1 MILELIT
8 QFTIGFITL
17 WLIIGFCSIIFS
29 LCKKIYDDCGGLVL
43 IGFII
48 AIPISIIIGK
58 LILPYL
64 L

>member
-1 MILELIT
+1 MILDLIT
-8 QFTIGFITL
+8 QFVVGFITL
-17 WLIIGFCSIIFS
+17 SCIIVLGIGIYS
-29 LCKKIYDDCGGLVL
+29 LCRKIYDDCGGFVLV
-43 IGFII
+43 GFII

>member
-8 QFTIGFITL
+8 QFVVGFITL
-17 WLIIGFCSIIFS
+17 SGIIGACIVIYE
-29 LCKKIYDDCGGLVL
+29 LCRKIYDDCGGFVLV
-43 IGFII
+43 GFII
-48 AIPISIIIGK
+48 AIPISIMIGK

>member
-8 QFTIGFITL
+8 QFVVGFITL
-17 WLIIGFCSIIFS
+17 SCIIG
-29 LCKKIYDDCGGLVL
+29 LCIVIYALCRKIYDDCGGLVL
-43 IGFII
+43 VGFII

>member
-1 MILELIT
+1 MILDLIT
-8 QFTIGFITL
+8 QFMVGFITL
-17 WLIIGFCSIIFS
+17 SGVIALCSIIFS

>member
-1 MILELIT
+1 MILNLLT
-8 QFTIGFITL
+8 QFVVGFITL
-17 WLIIGFCSIIFS
+17 SCIIGVCIVIYE
-29 LCKKIYDDCGGLVL
+29 LCRKIYDDCGGLVL
-43 IGFII
+43 VGFII